1 MIFLFADDTTLIDSD
16 SAIDTLVFRANVG
29 LKKKLFITEGPTHKL
44 SLQPDETKIMIFFN
58 GNFANVDNITFLID
72 LNNYS
77 NQNNM
82 PPPLEYL
89 LTSLQIL

>member
-1 MIFLFADDTTLIDSD
+1 LTLLYSELMLD
-16 SAIDTLVFRANVG
+16 L
-29 LKKKLFITEGPTHKL
+29 KKLFITAGSTHKL

-58 GNFANVDNITFLID
+58 GNFANVDNITILID

-89 LTSLQIL
+89 LTSLPTQWSNFLVYFLTHP